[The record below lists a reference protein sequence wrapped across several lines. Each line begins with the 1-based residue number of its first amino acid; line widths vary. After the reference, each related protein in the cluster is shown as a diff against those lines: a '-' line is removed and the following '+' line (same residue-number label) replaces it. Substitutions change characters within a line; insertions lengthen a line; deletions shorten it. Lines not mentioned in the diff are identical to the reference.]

1 MKKLI
6 LLIAIFY
13 GMNSVMASEDKV
25 SDLLM
30 SQNKLIA
37 VNVILI
43 LILSGIFFYL
53 FTQDKKIKKLE
64 NQLNDKN

>member
-6 LLIAIFY
+6 LLISLFY
-13 GMNSVMASEDKV
+13 GMNSVMASENKV
-25 SDLLM
+25 FDLLL

-43 LILSGIFFYL
+43 LILSGVILYL
-53 FTQDKKIKKLE
+53 FTQDRKIKNLE
-64 NQLNDKN
+64 NQINDKS